1 MAARR
6 SFLLLLLGVFG
17 SMGASYRTTNFVVE
31 APTREI
37 AQRVGQY
44 AEHYRQQKAV
54 QWLGREMPARA
65 QPCPLQV
72 TITSGGAGGATTFD
86 YRGGGA
92 YSQTMHI
99 EGSLDRLLDS
109 VLPHEITHTVFAY
122 HFRRPVPRWADE
134 GGSVLSEDDLERGR
148 HDQLVRS
155 ILMNGHGIPLRRLFA
170 LKEYPSD
177 VMTLYAEGFSVSD
190 YLVGLNDRPH
200 FLAFVADGMDNGWE
214 QAVQSHYRFN
224 SIDELEKSWI
234 NHLRET
240 KETRRGPQFAKA
252 RPAPE
257 RDMEPVSR
265 VVVRDTAPPVQP
277 LSDSPRATYR
287 GQAPSNDGW
296 NDRNETRS
304 DGRPAYLP
312 DYRSGSETSSM
323 RQDRWQTKPQR
334 QSDPSAPSVRLGAP
348 QDPSAPAA
356 SLGQPLPGHVSPAG
370 YPLKD

>member
-6 SFLLLLLGVFG
+6 WILPVLLGALA

-44 AEHYRQQKAV
+44 AEHYRKEKAL
-54 QWLGREMPARA
+54 QWLGREMPTWP

-72 TITSGGAGGATTFD
+72 SVTSGGAGGATTFD

-92 YSQTMHI
+92 YSQSMHI

-109 VLPHEITHTVFAY
+109 VLPHEVTHTVFAY
-122 HFRRPVPRWADE
+122 YFRRPVPRWADE

-148 HDQLVRS
+148 HDQLVRN
-155 ILMNGHGIPLRRLFA
+155 ILMAGHGIPLKRLFS
-170 LKEYPSD
+170 LRDYPND

-190 YLVGLNDRPH
+190 YLVGLSDRPR

-240 KETRRGPQFAKA
+240 RRGPQSAK
-252 RPAPE
+252 RSTPVRE
-257 RDMEPVSR
+257 TEPVSR
-265 VVVRDTAPPVQP
+265 VVVRETAPPVQP
-277 LSDSPRATYR
+277 LADSPRATYR
-287 GQAPSNDGW
+287 GQAPSSEGW
-296 NDRNETRS
+296 NDRANRDRS
-304 DGRPAYLP
+304 QNRP
-312 DYRSGSETSSM
+312 E
-323 RQDRWQTKPQR
+323 RQADPQF
-334 QSDPSAPSVRLGAP
+334 PSVRLGSP
-348 QDPSAPAA
+348 QDPSSPAA
-356 SLGQPLPGHVSPAG
+356 SLGQPQPGHVSPVG
-370 YPLKD
+370 YPR